1 MATPFEYSQIHPTV
15 LCISRSSDNTNHPKY
30 SLSLFPPIFS
40 HLRSRGRCLPEPHA
54 PRSGIKTFEDE
65 ISPTLL
71 VSPISLSLSRS
82 TPLEFLRC
90 PVLRVYFLLHS
101 LPFCETPIWNP
112 LMETRKNITLLP
124 SRFLTWIITDG
135 SFIFFFKRARE
146 FGKLIDSSIDNGN
159 NEVNEENFSSPE
171 RDEEMGRLNLEGARG
186 KSRWRDTSGRAIFSR

>member
-1 MATPFEYSQIHPTV
+1 
-15 LCISRSSDNTNHPKY
+15 
-30 SLSLFPPIFS
+30 
-40 HLRSRGRCLPEPHA
+40 
-54 PRSGIKTFEDE
+54 
-65 ISPTLL
+65 
-71 VSPISLSLSRS
+71 
-82 TPLEFLRC
+82 
-90 PVLRVYFLLHS
+90 
-101 LPFCETPIWNP
+101 
-112 LMETRKNITLLP
+112 METRKNITLLP